1 VKPRQILDQSRRH
14 DDKIRPRRDVEQRA
28 VDVEQQCMCFQ
39 IDAGKGRRGVR
50 HRG

>member
-1 VKPRQILDQSRRH
+1 MEPLQILDQLRRH
-14 DDKIRPRRDVEQRA
+14 HDEIGPRRDVEQRA
-28 VDVEQQCMCFQ
+28 VNVEQQRMGFQ